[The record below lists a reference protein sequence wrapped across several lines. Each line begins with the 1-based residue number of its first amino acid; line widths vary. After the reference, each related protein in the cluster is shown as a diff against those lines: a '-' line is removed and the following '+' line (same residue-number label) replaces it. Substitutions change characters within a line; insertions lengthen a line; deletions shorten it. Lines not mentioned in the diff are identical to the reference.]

1 MADRISYVGLDVHKE
16 SIVVAVASSG
26 LRGEVREY
34 GRIANTTTALD
45 RLLRKFG
52 GDGVTLRFCY
62 EAGPC
67 GYGIQRRLSAQGHE
81 CIVVAPSLIP
91 KRAGD
96 RVKTDRR
103 DAASLA
109 KLHRA
114 GELTAVWVPDTAH
127 EAMRDLVRARLDAV
141 HAVRRARQQLSGF
154 LLRQGCH
161 YGRPA
166 WIKLHRRWL
175 AGLKFAQAVHH
186 LVLEDYIAAVEA
198 AAARRDRL
206 TAQIEA
212 MLPGWALAPVV
223 AALQTMRGMALVNA
237 ATLIAELGDLS
248 RFGNPRQLMAYLGLV
263 PSEHSSG
270 ASVRRGGITKAGNS
284 AARRLLIEA
293 SWSYRFPARL
303 SRELLLR
310 QENQPKTIRDIAW
323 KGQVRLCARY
333 RKLARTGKPANV
345 VTSAVA
351 RELAG
356 FVWAI
361 ARQVAVTQAD
371 RGNRV
376 SASRRRHR
384 TIEHALYGQ
393 GWRHGRGQENPRIHY
408 LPDRDPMQ
416 VSRLRQLRDASTVMR
431 FRPAHQ
437 SLINRR
443 FNDRASCLARKS
455 PKLALCRKPRI
466 HAPAT

>member
-1 MADRISYVGLDVHKE
+1 MADRITYVGLDVHKD
-16 SIVVAVASSG
+16 SIVVAVAVGG

-34 GRIANTTTALD
+34 GRIANTPTALD
-45 RLLRKFG
+45 RLLRKLG
-52 GDGVTLRFCY
+52 GDGMTLRFCY

-67 GYGIQRRLSAQGHE
+67 GYGIQRRLSTQGHE
-81 CIVVAPSLIP
+81 CVVVAPSLIP

-109 KLHRA
+109 QLHRA
-114 GELTAVWVPDTAH
+114 GELTAVWVPDARH

-141 HAVRRARQQLSGF
+141 HALRRARQQLSGF

-166 WIKLHRRWL
+166 WTKLHRRWL

-206 TAQIEA
+206 TGQIEA
-212 MLPGWALAPVV
+212 MLPDWTLAPVV

-248 RFGNPRQLMAYLGLV
+248 RFANPRQLMAYLGLV

-270 ASVRRGGITKAGNS
+270 ASIKRGGLTKAGNS

-293 SWSYRFPARL
+293 AWCYRFPARV

-310 QENQPKTIRDIAW
+310 QEEQPKPIREIAW
-323 KGQVRLCARY
+323 KAQLRLCARY
-333 RKLARTGKPANV
+333 RRLARTGKPANI
-345 VTSAVA
+345 VTTAIA

-361 ARQVAVTQAD
+361 ARQVTVTTD
-371 RGNRV
+371 
-376 SASRRRHR
+376 
-384 TIEHALYGQ
+384 
-393 GWRHGRGQENPRIHY
+393 
-408 LPDRDPMQ
+408 
-416 VSRLRQLRDASTVMR
+416 
-431 FRPAHQ
+431 
-437 SLINRR
+437 
-443 FNDRASCLARKS
+443 
-455 PKLALCRKPRI
+455 
-466 HAPAT
+466 

>member
-1 MADRISYVGLDVHKE
+1 MADRITYVGLDVHKE
-16 SIVVAVASSG
+16 SIVVAVAESG
-26 LRGEVREY
+26 LRGEVREF
-34 GRIANTTTALD
+34 GRIANTATALD
-45 RLLRKFG
+45 RLLRKLG
-52 GDGVTLRFCY
+52 GDGMKLRFCY

-67 GYGIQRRLSAQGHE
+67 GYGIHRRLTACGHE
-81 CIVVAPSLIP
+81 CVVVAPSLIP

-114 GELTAVWVPDTAH
+114 GELTAVWVPDVGH

-141 HAVRRARQQLSGF
+141 HSLRRARQQLCGF

-166 WIKLHRRWL
+166 WTKLHRRWL
-175 AGLKFAQAVHH
+175 ASLKFDQPVHH

-206 TAQIEA
+206 TAQIAA
-212 MLPGWALAPVV
+212 MLPDWTLAPVV

-248 RFGNPRQLMAYLGLV
+248 RFANPRQLMAYLGLV

-270 ASVRRGGITKAGNS
+270 ASVRRGGITKAGNG

-293 SWSYRFPARL
+293 AWCYRFPARL

-310 QENQPKTIRDIAW
+310 QENQPKPIRDIAW

-333 RKLARTGKPANV
+333 RRLARTGKPANI
-345 VTSAVA
+345 VTTAIA
-351 RELAG
+351 RELSG
-356 FVWAI
+356 FVWAV
-361 ARQVAVTQAD
+361 ARQVMAAA
-371 RGNRV
+371 G
-376 SASRRRHR
+376 
-384 TIEHALYGQ
+384 
-393 GWRHGRGQENPRIHY
+393 
-408 LPDRDPMQ
+408 
-416 VSRLRQLRDASTVMR
+416 
-431 FRPAHQ
+431 
-437 SLINRR
+437 
-443 FNDRASCLARKS
+443 
-455 PKLALCRKPRI
+455 
-466 HAPAT
+466 